1 MAEMMGMS
9 TGTTIRPSA
18 GDRAAVRA
26 AGLLLAA
33 AIAWAGPLAG
43 GAATGADTPLNLR
56 LAWQLGLE
64 RVCFSPGI
72 LDGRPGAKTEVATRE
87 FQRVRG
93 LPVTGELDAA
103 TAALLGADP
112 QRAVGPYAITAGDVD
127 EVDPPPKGW
136 LAKSQASYLGYASTA
151 EMLGE
156 RGHCTR
162 ALLAE
167 LNGGR
172 DLGRLKAGDVIQLPV
187 VEARPAT
194 PRGDRMDVDLVDKI
208 VRVYAGD
215 RLVGLFHCS
224 IAAKREKLPTR
235 SASVAVIS
243 ENPVYKFSPE
253 MWPEVKGIHQ
263 TLLIPPGPRNPVG
276 LCWIGL
282 TLRGVGIHGSPAPEM
297 IGKTGSHGCFRLTNW
312 DALRL
317 AKMVRVGVPV
327 TFSRD

>member
-1 MAEMMGMS
+1 MNVMSIHTRVLPPACAALLAAAMAWAG
-9 TGTTIRPSA
+9 PP
-18 GDRAAVRA
+18 GDRAAA
-26 AGLLLAA
+26 
-33 AIAWAGPLAG
+33 
-43 GAATGADTPLNLR
+43 GADAPLELR

-64 RVCFSPGI
+64 RACFSPGI
-72 LDGRPGAKTEVATRE
+72 LDGRPGAKTVLATRE
-87 FQRVRG
+87 FQRAGG

-103 TAALLGADP
+103 TAAALGSDTG
-112 QRAVGPYAITAGDVD
+112 RAIGTYTITAEDVD
-127 EVDPPPKGW
+127 QVDPPPKGW
-136 LAKSQASYLGYASTA
+136 VAKSQAAYMGYVSLA
-151 EMLGE
+151 ECLTE

-167 LNGGR
+167 LNADR
-172 DLGRLKAGDVIQLPV
+172 DLACLKAGDVIRLPAV
-187 VEARPAT
+187 DARAAA
-194 PRGDRMDVDLVDKI
+194 PRGDRLEVDLVGKI
-208 VRVYAGD
+208 VRVYAAG

-224 IAAKREKLPTR
+224 IAAKKEKLPTR

-243 ENPVYKFSPE
+243 ENPTYKFTPS

-263 TLLIPPGPRNPVG
+263 TLMIPPGPRNPVG

-317 AKMVRVGVPV
+317 AKMVRVGTPV
-327 TFSRD
+327 TFSRR

>member
-1 MAEMMGMS
+1 MS
-9 TGTTIRPSA
+9 IQTTIRPP
-18 GDRAAVRA
+18 AAAWARPGAV
-26 AGLLLAA
+26 GLLLAA
-33 AIAWAGPLAG
+33 AIAWAGPLSGSPAAG
-43 GAATGADTPLNLR
+43 DEPPLAVR

-72 LDGRPGAKTEVATRE
+72 LDGRPGAKTQLATKE

-103 TAALLGADP
+103 TTAALGADSR
-112 QRAVGPYAITAGDVD
+112 RAIGSYTITADDVE
-127 EVDPPPKGW
+127 EVAPPPKGW
-136 LAKSQASYLGYASTA
+136 LEKSKVAYMGYNSMA
-151 EMLGE
+151 ELVCE

-167 LNGGR
+167 LNGEK
-172 DLGRLKAGDVIQLPV
+172 DLGRLKAGDVVRVPG
-187 VEARPAT
+187 VEAQQTA
-194 PRGDRMDVDLVDKI
+194 PRGDRMEVDLVGKV

-215 RLVGLFHCS
+215 KLVGLFHCS

-243 ENPVYKFSPE
+243 ENPIYKFSPA
-253 MWPEVKGIHQ
+253 MWPEVKGIHH

-282 TLRGVGIHGSPAPEM
+282 TLPGVGIHGSPAPEM

-317 AKMVRVGVPV
+317 AKMLHVGVPV
-327 TFSRD
+327 TFSRE